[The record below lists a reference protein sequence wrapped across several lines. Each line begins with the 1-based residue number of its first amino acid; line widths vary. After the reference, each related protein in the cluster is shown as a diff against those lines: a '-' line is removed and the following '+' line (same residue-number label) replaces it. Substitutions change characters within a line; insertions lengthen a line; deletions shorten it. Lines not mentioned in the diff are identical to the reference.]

1 MYNLTIMAA
10 TPEDLRLQL
19 LGLLG
24 QFNGITLNSKKE
36 VENPPLVEVPKE
48 EAPVAAEPA
57 IEEAPAV
64 EETPAAKEEAPKPK
78 IEDVRAALKELRDRK
93 GSGAVRE
100 LLKAFGADSLL
111 NLKEEDY
118 LGALARAKTEV

>member
-64 EETPAAKEEAPKPK
+64 EEAPAAKETPKPK

-111 NLKEEDY
+111 SLKEEDY